1 MPSKTAK
8 SLADNLQIAKDMLVL
23 EDEIEKVAK
32 AIVQCFRRGGKL
44 IFFGNG
50 GSAADAMH
58 IAAEYVN
65 KFSKQR
71 QSLPAFA
78 LSTNFAII
86 TAIANDFDY
95 RYIFKRQLE
104 SLANPNDLVV
114 CLSTSGESK
123 NAVEAMRHCREKNIQ
138 TIAFTGNTDNSVAK
152 LSHICFPIPS
162 ADTPRIQETYLLI
175 NHIICELVD
184 EELIREGVI

>member
-1 MPSKTAK
+1 MKTTSKG
-8 SLADNLQIAKDMLVL
+8 LQDNLQIANDLLAL
-23 EDEIEKVAK
+23 EQEIEKIAH
-32 AIVQCFRRGGKL
+32 AIVECFRNGGKL

-58 IAAEYVN
+58 LAAEYVN

-71 QSLPAFA
+71 QSLPALA
-78 LSTNFAII
+78 LSTNFAVI

-104 SLANPNDLVV
+104 SLAQPNDLVI

-123 NAVEAMRHCREKNIQ
+123 NAVEAMKHCREKNIR
-138 TIAFTGNTDNSVAK
+138 TVAFTGNTGNSVAK
-152 LSHICFPIPS
+152 LAHFYFPIPS

-175 NHIICELVD
+175 NHILCELVD
-184 EELIREGVI
+184 EELIRQGII